1 VLDQA
6 TSEHGKGH
14 DFQGEYAEAIALYE
28 KPIKIKQ
35 KILIPTH
42 IVAAVFYLTKDS
54 FSKPS

>member
-1 VLDQA
+1 M
-6 TSEHGKGH
+6 EKGM

-42 IVAAVFYLTKDS
+42 IVATVFYLTKDS
-54 FSKPS
+54 FSKSS